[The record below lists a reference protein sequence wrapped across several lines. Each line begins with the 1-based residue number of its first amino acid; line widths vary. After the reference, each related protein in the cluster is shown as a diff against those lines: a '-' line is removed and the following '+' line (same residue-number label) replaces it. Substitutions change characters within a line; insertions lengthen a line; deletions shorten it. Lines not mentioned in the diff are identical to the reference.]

1 MKQRKKIDYSYFD
14 KQAANQSQ
22 LIQLVS
28 AMQDDKL
35 HGCERKKRW
44 EWERLQAAIFHL
56 KTKALALR
64 QYQDSGA
71 VLINQ
76 SKNALI
82 TAMAAGYVLKG
93 EMTLGMMLSVQYI
106 IGQLNAPIDQ
116 LIQFMRSWQDAR
128 LSLNRL
134 AEIHVQPEEEDH
146 TDNYACLNLYTL
158 DKDIQVNQ
166 LDFTYDGLHPVLHQI
181 NLTIPRGKQTA
192 IVGMSGSGKTTLI
205 KLLLGYYPPTGG
217 DILIN
222 NTSLSNFSMA
232 DWRSHCGVVMQD
244 GYLFSDSIA
253 GNLAPGEEEI
263 DLERLQY
270 ASRLTNMDEYI
281 RSLPLGYNT
290 LIGPD
295 GMNLS
300 QGQKQRLLIGRAI
313 YKNPALLFLDEA
325 TNALDANNE
334 REIMERLQLFFAGRT
349 VITVAHRLSTVRRAD
364 QIVVIHQGGIAESG
378 THEELIDKHGY
389 YYQLVKNQLEL

>member
-1 MKQRKKIDYSYFD
+1 
-14 KQAANQSQ
+14 
-22 LIQLVS
+22 
-28 AMQDDKL
+28 
-35 HGCERKKRW
+35 
-44 EWERLQAAIFHL
+44 
-56 KTKALALR
+56 
-64 QYQDSGA
+64 
-71 VLINQ
+71 
-76 SKNALI
+76 
-82 TAMAAGYVLKG
+82 
-93 EMTLGMMLSVQYI
+93 
-106 IGQLNAPIDQ
+106 
-116 LIQFMRSWQDAR
+116 
-128 LSLNRL
+128 
-134 AEIHVQPEEEDH
+134 
-146 TDNYACLNLYTL
+146 
-158 DKDIQVNQ
+158 
-166 LDFTYDGLHPVLHQI
+166 
-181 NLTIPRGKQTA
+181 
-192 IVGMSGSGKTTLI
+192 
-205 KLLLGYYPPTGG
+205 
-217 DILIN
+217 
-222 NTSLSNFSMA
+222 MA